1 MHLRSLIAAG
11 LVASR
16 GVHSLRSGLPGVALG
31 MAFTL
36 GRSTLAASDVTA
48 DDGLERRQGESL
60 CMSIDPSECVAVK
73 RGEKTDGGLDPAGFD
88 RDDEDE

>member
-1 MHLRSLIAAG
+1 MHLRSLLAAA
-11 LVASR
+11 LVASC
-16 GVHSLRSGLPGVALG
+16 GVHSLRLGLPGVALS

-60 CMSIDPSECVAVK
+60 CMSIDPSECVVVK
-73 RGEKTDGGLDPAGFD
+73 RDEKTDDSLDPAGLD
-88 RDDEDE
+88 KDDEDE